1 MVQSPSITSDC
12 NRNFCARKGCLPKTP
27 GRHFS
32 EVLEEGESLCDGRPL
47 SLPGQLPTGAKSEA
61 MHSRVDTQSRLQ
73 DLKLYTLPGF
83 NAKGELTNM
92 VEKRRDITKRA
103 RMASEFNFVWPTQG
117 HAGDMDANAMAQKSR
132 LGMDAK
138 RVLSLLPVLSMP
150 AVTDEDPGA

>member
-1 MVQSPSITSDC
+1 MIQSPSITSDC

-27 GRHFS
+27 GRHFR
-32 EVLEEGESLCDGRPL
+32 EEGESLCDGRPL

-61 MHSRVDTQSRLQ
+61 MHSLVDTLSRLQ

-103 RMASEFNFVWPTQG
+103 RMASEYNFVWPTQG
-117 HAGDMDANAMAQKSR
+117 HAGDMNANAMAQKSR

-138 RVLSLLPVLSMP
+138 RVLSLRPVLSMP

>member
-1 MVQSPSITSDC
+1 M
-12 NRNFCARKGCLPKTP
+12 TP

-32 EVLEEGESLCDGRPL
+32 EEGESLCDGRPL
-47 SLPGQLPTGAKSEA
+47 SLSGQLPTSAISEA

-103 RMASEFNFVWPTQG
+103 RMASELDFVWPTEG
-117 HAGDMDANAMAQKSR
+117 HAGDANINAMVQGSPM
-132 LGMDAK
+132 GMDAQI
-138 RVLSLLPVLSMP
+138 VLSLLPVLSKP
-150 AVTDEDPGA
+150 AVAVEDPGA